1 MPAPLRI
8 PKVHFSYKFR
18 PMTATRGEWV
28 SGYGL
33 RRVLCFVPKP
43 FELIDSNWG
52 RWVEVICFRTR
63 IAERPGGTVG
73 HPLDLFSPDDGMFCM
88 GKKFTG
94 VKGME
99 DLTDPKQVKLWQY
112 VEQRARA
119 ILEPAGFQEI
129 RTPIL
134 ENADLFERSVGQST
148 EIVEK
153 EMYTLVDRSENRLAL
168 RPEGTA
174 SVVRAFIEHFT
185 DRQETE
191 GRFYYL
197 GPMYRYER
205 PQKGRLRQFSQI
217 GTEIFGADHPLL
229 DAELIGLAHQLFQDL
244 GLTDLQLQLNSLGSR
259 EDRDRY
265 RAALGEYLK
274 GIAEKLCEDCR
285 RRIERNPL
293 RALDCKKQGCVEA
306 TKDAPAMTEFLSAE
320 TRGHFE
326 SLQAA
331 LKAQD
336 IPFSLNPRLVRGL
349 DYYEKTVFEFIS
361 PGLGAQNAVAA
372 GGRYNDLVSEL
383 GGPEV
388 PAVGFAIGME
398 RLISLLPPN
407 LVHGFEKP
415 RVYLLGLD
423 DASNQDLFRHLKD
436 LREAGVV
443 AELDY
448 GSGSLKSKMRR
459 ASRWRAQWVILYG
472 EEERKKGV
480 AVVRNMD
487 DGAQEEIPFDELFM
501 RLFSKLP
508 TLMQIGT

>member
-1 MPAPLRI
+1 M
-8 PKVHFSYKFR
+8 S
-18 PMTATRGEWV
+18 
-28 SGYGL
+28 
-33 RRVLCFVPKP
+33 
-43 FELIDSNWG
+43 
-52 RWVEVICFRTR
+52 
-63 IAERPGGTVG
+63 
-73 HPLDLFSPDDGMFCM
+73 
-88 GKKFTG
+88 KKYTG

-99 DLTDPKQVKLWQY
+99 DLADPQQVKLWQY

-129 RTPIL
+129 RTPIV
-134 ENADLFERSVGQST
+134 ENADLFERSVGQTT

-174 SVVRAFIEHFT
+174 SVVRAFIEHYT
-185 DRQETE
+185 DHDQTE

-229 DAELIGLAHQLFQDL
+229 DAEIIGLAHQLFQDL
-244 GLTDLQLQLNSLGSR
+244 GLKDLDLQINSLGAR
-259 EDRDRY
+259 EDREKY
-265 RAALGEYLK
+265 RAALGEFLQ
-274 GIAEKLCEDCR
+274 GAAEKLCEDCR

-293 RALDCKKQGCVEA
+293 RALDCKKEGCIAA
-306 TKDAPAMTEFLSAE
+306 TKDAPLMTNFLSEA
-320 TRGHFE
+320 TRAHFDGVQA
-326 SLQAA
+326 SLT
-331 LKAQD
+331 AQE
-336 IPFSLNPRLVRGL
+336 IPFTLKPRLVRGL

-372 GGRYNDLVSEL
+372 GGRYNDLVSDL
-383 GGPEV
+383 GGPSV
-388 PAVGFAIGME
+388 PAVGFALGME
-398 RLISLLPPN
+398 RLVSLLPPH
-407 LVHGFEKP
+407 LIHSFEKP
-415 RVYLLGLD
+415 RVYLIGLD
-423 DASNQDLFRHLKD
+423 DASNQDLFQHLKD

-508 TLMQIGT
+508 TLMQI